1 MAMPLPATSL
11 DLCQALIRCPSVT
24 PQDGGSLALLES
36 VLKQAGFAAERVTFQ
51 EPGQPDIENLY
62 ARIGTSAPYLIFAG
76 HTDVVPV
83 GDQAKWRFDPFSGEI
98 TEGAIWGRGAS
109 DMKGAV
115 AAFAMAACSY
125 VAKHGLEKGS
135 IGFLITGDE
144 EGPAVNG
151 TVKLLDWAAARGEH
165 FDHCLVGEPTNP
177 DMLGD
182 MIKIGRRGSL
192 NGTLTVYGKQGHVA
206 YPRRAENPIP
216 WLVRFV
222 EVLGSMPL
230 DDGTAHFDASNLE
243 VVTIDVGN
251 PAWNVIP
258 AEAKAR
264 FNIRFNDLWT
274 PESLAA
280 ELQQRC
286 ELLQSPLRFDLHFE
300 PCNASAFITPP
311 DRFTELVSYAI
322 EAHTGRKPVLSTT
335 GGTSDARFIRGFCPV
350 LEFGLVGAT
359 MHMVNEHVAV
369 ADIET
374 LTKIYGSVIEAYFA

>member
-1 MAMPLPATSL
+1 MPLPTNAL

-36 VLKQAGFAAERVTFQ
+36 VLKASGFTAERVTFG

-62 ARIGTSAPYLIFAG
+62 ARTGTGAPYLVFAG

-83 GDQAKWRFDPFSGEI
+83 GDAAQWRFDPFSGEI

-115 AAFAMAACSY
+115 AAFAIAACAY
-125 VAKHGLEKGS
+125 VAKHGAPKGS

-151 TVKLLDWAAARGEH
+151 TIKLLDWAKAKGEH
-165 FDHCLVGEPTNP
+165 FDHCIVGEPTNP
-177 DMLGD
+177 DGLGD

-192 NGTLTVYGKQGHVA
+192 NGTLTVHGKQGHVA
-206 YPRRAENPIP
+206 YPHRAENPIP
-216 WLVRFV
+216 WLARFI
-222 EVLGSMPL
+222 EVLQGMPL
-230 DDGTAHFDASNLE
+230 DDGTPHFDASNLE
-243 VVTIDVGN
+243 IVNVDAGN

-258 AEAKAR
+258 AEAGAR

-274 PESLAA
+274 PDTLAE
-280 ELQQRC
+280 ELQRRC
-286 ELLQSPLRFDLHFE
+286 GLLQAPLPFELRFE
-300 PCNASAFITPP
+300 PCNALAFITEP
-311 DRFTELVSYAI
+311 DRFTKLVSQAI
-322 EAHTGRKPVLSTT
+322 ETHTGRKPVLSTT
-335 GGTSDARFIRGFCPV
+335 GGTSDARFIRAFCPV

-359 MHMVNEHVAV
+359 MHAVNEHVAV
-369 ADIET
+369 ADVEM
-374 LTKIYGSVIEAYFA
+374 LTKIYESILEAYFA